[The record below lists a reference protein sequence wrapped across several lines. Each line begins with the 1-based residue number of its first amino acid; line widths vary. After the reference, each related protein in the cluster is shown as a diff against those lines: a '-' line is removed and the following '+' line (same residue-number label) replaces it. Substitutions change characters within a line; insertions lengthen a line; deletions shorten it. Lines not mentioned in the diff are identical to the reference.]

1 MPRVVILVKR
11 THKSPSRGKRGRRR
25 GRKAPTV
32 QGYLE
37 RKPRELLESQYE
49 EILSALP
56 HNRGVYALYKGE
68 RLYYIGI
75 ARHLTGRVW
84 THTKNQHAKKWDIFS
99 LYSCKSLDQIKMLE
113 ALFLRITKP
122 PGNGQV
128 PSLSAGAVDLTREL
142 RERNRILRDLLYS
155 R

>member
-1 MPRVVILVKR
+1 MNNRGEGKSKR
-11 THKSPSRGKRGRRR
+11 KRGRRR

-32 QGYLE
+32 KGYLE
-37 RKPRELLESQYE
+37 RKPRGLLEAQYS
-49 EILSALP
+49 EIEGVLP
-56 HNRGVYALYKGE
+56 HNRGVYALYNDDK
-68 RLYYIGI
+68 LYYIGI

-84 THTKNQHAKKWDIFS
+84 SHTKNKHAKKWNIFS

-128 PSLSAGAVDLTREL
+128 PSLSAGAVDLTKELRKRNLSLREL
-142 RERNRILRDLLYS
+142 LHS